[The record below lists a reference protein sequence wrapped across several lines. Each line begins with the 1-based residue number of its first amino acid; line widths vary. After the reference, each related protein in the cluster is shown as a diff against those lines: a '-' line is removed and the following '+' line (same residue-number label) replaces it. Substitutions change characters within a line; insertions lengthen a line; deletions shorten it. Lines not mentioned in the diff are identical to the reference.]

1 MPIYEVTNN
10 QQITPSTLL
19 ITLKSSEGH
28 SFLFEPGQYAA
39 INGFKGHR
47 PMPIR
52 CFSMVS
58 SPTENEA
65 LQFSMR
71 IKGKFTNAL
80 AKLKPGEKVNVQGP
94 YGGFV
99 LGQNQHKKIV
109 MLAGGIG
116 ITPFISMIRYAA
128 MLQTDTQIRLLYSVA
143 NQDDVPFFE
152 EILAREK
159 QNKNFSATFVVSDG
173 PIDKL
178 KGAKTASG
186 RITVETIEKCAE
198 VIYGDV
204 STVFYTCGPP
214 PFMKGMIQGLKS
226 RKVARSR
233 IISEAFSQ
241 GSHHQTGK
249 VRDWPYSM
257 YALSALGL
265 SAGFIAVMAS
275 DLIKLIPKNLTTEDN
290 KQLTSANASSARE
303 NDLDKL
309 VEELGGFST
318 GAPVSEATQAA
329 LDQAAANEAANAAA
343 TGTTYAKSSTSS
355 SVTTSSS
362 TSGSTSG
369 TTTTTTAPAPAP
381 TPTCTTTQ
389 SGVTVC

>member
-1 MPIYEVTNN
+1 MPLYEVANN
-10 QQITPSTLL
+10 QKITPSTLL
-19 ITLKSSEGH
+19 ITLKNIEGR

-39 INGFKGHR
+39 INGFRGKR

-52 CFSMVS
+52 CFSIVS
-58 SPTENEA
+58 SPTENEL

-71 IKGKFTNAL
+71 IRGKFTHAL
-80 AKLKPGEKVNVQGP
+80 ANLKPGERVHVQGP

-128 MLQTDTQIRLLYSVA
+128 LLQTDTPMQLLYSVA
-143 NQDDVPFFE
+143 SQDDVPFFE
-152 EILAREK
+152 ELLERQK
-159 QNKNFSATFVVSDG
+159 QNKNLKVTFVVSDG
-173 PIDKL
+173 PTEKL
-178 KGAKTASG
+178 KGAKVANG
-186 RITVETIEKCAE
+186 RVSIETIEQNTD
-198 VIYGDV
+198 VVFGDV
-204 STVFYTCGPP
+204 GTVFYICGPP
-214 PFMKGMIQGLKS
+214 PFMKGMVSSLKG
-226 RKVARSR
+226 RKVAKSR
-233 IISEAFSQ
+233 MVTEAFSQ
-241 GSHHQTGK
+241 GSAHQTGK
-249 VRDWPYSM
+249 VRDWPFSM

-275 DLIKLIPKNLTTEDN
+275 DLIKIIPKNLTTDDN
-290 KQLTSANASSARE
+290 KQLTSSDASNARE

-309 VEELGGFST
+309 VNELGGFSST
-318 GAPVSEATQAA
+318 NPVSDATRQA

-343 TGTTYAKSSTSS
+343 SGQATTKSTSS
-355 SVTTSSS
+355 SSSS
-362 TSGSTSG
+362 TSNASSSG
-369 TTTTTTAPAPAP
+369 TTNSSTTTTPATTP